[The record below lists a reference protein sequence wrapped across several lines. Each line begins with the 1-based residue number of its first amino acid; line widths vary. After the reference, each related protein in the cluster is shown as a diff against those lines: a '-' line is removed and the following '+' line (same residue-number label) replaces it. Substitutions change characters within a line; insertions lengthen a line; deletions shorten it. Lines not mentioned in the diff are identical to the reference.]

1 MFCNLKSQFY
11 IVFSTILIFL
21 LASIVLIF
29 YSNLQN
35 VEKEIEK
42 TENFVLSEKIENL
55 HNELKK
61 CYFLFDFEQF
71 LNFSNFVKN
80 KLIAKNEI
88 FEFFV
93 ITINYTNL
101 TLYSKVEINV
111 LNQKNVEIKNFS
123 ITILNETK
131 FFDSIQ
137 PNSQIKFYV
146 NYFKLL
152 SSDNVKIEYFDNV
165 KNNYVFTVYFVQ
177 QKNYKAYFS
186 VYEIKKENSQ
196 IKKYFFNDA
205 FI

>member
-88 FEFFV
+88 FEFFA

-111 LNQKNVEIKNFS
+111 RFNS
-123 ITILNETK
+123 TK
-131 FFDSIQ
+131 FT
-137 PNSQIKFYV
+137 NKV
-146 NYFKLL
+146 LC
-152 SSDNVKIEYFDNV
+152 
-165 KNNYVFTVYFVQ
+165 
-177 QKNYKAYFS
+177 
-186 VYEIKKENSQ
+186 
-196 IKKYFFNDA
+196 
-205 FI
+205 